1 MKHLRMKKSSR
12 RMSIIMEKMHLKY
25 SFTVNVLCVM
35 FALNVTG
42 HILIIMVCVCPGLCF
57 MKQASEANKLYV
69 ITGFSLKRSLCKSLL
84 TLSEIGILNK
94 GYYPTLISK
103 WSGDVKKRPGQKI
116 LMPYPTTTCGPRC
129 CFPILPKGNRSFPV
143 SPKFPVTECKE

>member
-1 MKHLRMKKSSR
+1 
-12 RMSIIMEKMHLKY
+12 MEKMHLKY

-94 GYYPTLISK
+94 GYYPTLMFIHLQYLFKYRYCFVYINPRGGSVAE
-103 WSGDVKKRPGQKI
+103 WFGARLKI
-116 LMPYPTTTCGPRC
+116 HRL
-129 CFPILPKGNRSFPV
+129 
-143 SPKFPVTECKE
+143 